1 MDGICGRMTEP
12 GGTEIPQSIHEA
24 AETWLAR
31 RAGQYD
37 PASER
42 DFALWI
48 DADPRHRI
56 AYDLIKRDWQLGTL
70 LRERKVGRT
79 RSLGRAPFWMRQ
91 KMHVAAAG
99 LGAAILLG
107 VASVGLLRPGGP
119 FAISA
124 AAQAA
129 VYETALGEIR
139 TISLADGSTV
149 ILDTASRL
157 RVHLSGGERR
167 LDLDRGRARFQVAED
182 ERRVFRVRIA
192 GGEIV
197 AHGTM
202 FDVSLISAHPLVTVL
217 DGSVELNR
225 SDASGETR
233 MLVPGQSV
241 ALDGPMTEQAVSA
254 AEARWVS
261 GMLALDAT
269 PLAEAV
275 AAINRYNRT
284 QIRLA
289 EPFAL
294 QLRVTGAFRV
304 RDPEGFARAVATS
317 FHLKVERPDSATILL
332 VAPPTQVRSNM

>member
-1 MDGICGRMTEP
+1 MTEP

-24 AETWLAR
+24 AEKWLAR
-31 RAGQYD
+31 RAGQSD
-37 PASER
+37 PASDR

-56 AYDLIKRDWQLGTL
+56 AYDRIKRDWQLGTL
-70 LRERKVGRT
+70 LQERRVGQN
-79 RSLGRAPFWMRQ
+79 RSLHRAPIWMRQ
-91 KMHVAAAG
+91 KMHIAAAG

-119 FAISA
+119 FTIST

-157 RVHLSGGERR
+157 RVQFSGSERR

-182 ERRVFRVRIA
+182 QKRVFRVRVA
-192 GGEIV
+192 GSEIV

-202 FDVSLISAHPLVTVL
+202 FDVSLISADPLVTVL
-217 DGSVELNR
+217 VGSVELHRPN
-225 SDASGETR
+225 AGGETR

-241 ALDGPMTEQAVSA
+241 AIDGHMAGQALSA

-269 PLAEAV
+269 PLAEAI
-275 AAINRYNRT
+275 AAINRYNRI

-289 EPFAL
+289 EPFSMP
-294 QLRVTGAFRV
+294 LRVTGAFRV

-317 FHLKVERPDSATILL
+317 FHLKLERPDSATILL
-332 VAPPTQVRSNM
+332 VAPPTQARSNM

>member
-1 MDGICGRMTEP
+1 MTEP
-12 GGTEIPQSIHEA
+12 GGAEIPQSIHEA
-24 AETWLAR
+24 AEKWLAR
-31 RAGQYD
+31 RAGQSD
-37 PASER
+37 PALER

-48 DADPRHRI
+48 DADPRHGI
-56 AYDLIKRDWQLGTL
+56 AYDLVKRDWQLGTL

-91 KMHVAAAG
+91 KTHVAAAG

-129 VYETALGEIR
+129 VYETAVGEIR
-139 TISLADGSTV
+139 TIGLADGSTV

-167 LDLDRGRARFQVAED
+167 LNLDRGRARFQVAED
-182 ERRVFRVRIA
+182 QRRVFRVRVA
-192 GGEIV
+192 GGEVV

-202 FDVSLISAHPLVTVL
+202 FDVSLIGGHPLVTVL
-217 DGSVELNR
+217 EGSVELHR
-225 SDASGETR
+225 PDTSGAPRT
-233 MLVPGQSV
+233 LVPGRSM
-241 ALDGPMTEQAVSA
+241 ALDGHMTEQAVSR

-284 QIRLA
+284 QISLA
-289 EPFAL
+289 ESFPMP
-294 QLRVTGAFRV
+294 LRVTGAFGV
-304 RDPEGFARAVATS
+304 RDPEGFARAVAAS
-317 FHLKVERPDSATILL
+317 FHLKVERPDSRTILL
-332 VAPPTQVRSNM
+332 VAPPTQA

>member
-24 AETWLAR
+24 AEKWLAR
-31 RAGQYD
+31 HAGQSD
-37 PASER
+37 PASDR

-48 DADPRHRI
+48 DADSRHRI

-70 LRERKVGRT
+70 LQERHVGQN
-79 RSLGRAPFWMRQ
+79 RSLHRAPIWMRQ
-91 KMHVAAAG
+91 KTHIAAAG

-119 FAISA
+119 FTIST

-139 TISLADGSTV
+139 TISLTDGSTV

-157 RVHLSGGERR
+157 RVQLSGSERR

-182 ERRVFRVRIA
+182 ERRVFRVRVA

-197 AHGTM
+197 APGTM

-217 DGSVELNR
+217 GGSVELRQPN
-225 SDASGETR
+225 AGGETR
-233 MLVPGQSV
+233 MLVPGQSMV
-241 ALDGPMTEQAVSA
+241 LDGRMAERTASS

-289 EPFAL
+289 ELFPVP
-294 QLRVTGAFRV
+294 LRVTGAFKV

-317 FHLKVERPDSATILL
+317 FHLKVERPDSGTILL
-332 VAPPTQVRSNM
+332 VAPPTQTRSDM

>member
-1 MDGICGRMTEP
+1 MTEP
-12 GGTEIPQSIHEA
+12 GGEEIPQSIHEA
-24 AETWLAR
+24 AEKWLAR
-31 RAGQYD
+31 RAGQSD
-37 PASER
+37 PALER

-70 LRERKVGRT
+70 LQERDVGQN
-79 RSLGRAPFWMRQ
+79 RSLPRAPFWMRQ
-91 KMHVAAAG
+91 KTHIAAAG
-99 LGAAILLG
+99 LGAAMLLG

-119 FAISA
+119 LALST

-129 VYETALGEIR
+129 VYETAVGEIR

-157 RVHLSGGERR
+157 RVPVSGSERR
-167 LDLDRGRARFQVAED
+167 RDRARGRARFQVAED
-182 ERRVFRVRIA
+182 ERRLFRVRVA
-192 GGEIV
+192 GGEVV

-202 FDVSLISAHPLVTVL
+202 FDVSLIGVHPLVTVL
-217 DGSVELNR
+217 DGSVELHR
-225 SDASGETR
+225 PDTSGETR
-233 MLVPGQSV
+233 MLVPGQSM
-241 ALDGPMTEQAVSA
+241 ALDGHMAEQGVSV

-275 AAINRYNRT
+275 AAINRYNRI

-289 EPFAL
+289 EPFAMP
-294 QLRVTGAFRV
+294 LRVTGAFRV
-304 RDPEGFARAVATS
+304 RDPEGFARAAAAS
-317 FHLKVERPDSATILL
+317 FHLKVERPDSVTILL
-332 VAPPTQVRSNM
+332 VAPPTQAGSNM